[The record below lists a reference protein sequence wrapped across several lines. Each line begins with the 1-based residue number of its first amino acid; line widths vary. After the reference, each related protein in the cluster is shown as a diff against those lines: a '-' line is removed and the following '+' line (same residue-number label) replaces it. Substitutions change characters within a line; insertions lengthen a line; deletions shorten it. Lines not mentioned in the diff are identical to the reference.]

1 MSDAG
6 TVLKLIE
13 EKEIEWVDLRFT
25 DPKGKWQ
32 HLSMVA
38 SAIDEDQLN
47 DGFMFDGS
55 SIAGWKAINES
66 DMILKPD
73 LTTTYIDPFSATPM
87 LILVCNIVEPSTGE
101 LYGRDPRSTAT
112 RAEAY
117 LKASG
122 VGDTVFVG
130 PEAEFFMFDDVR
142 FEDSYNASS
151 YRLDDNAPP
160 AKPARREESGQ

>member
-1 MSDAG
+1 MASEAAK
-6 TVLKLIE
+6 VLKRIADD
-13 EKEIEWVDLRFT
+13 EIEWVDLRFT

-32 HLSMVA
+32 HLTMTASM
-38 SAIDEDQLN
+38 IDEDMLA

-73 LTTTYIDPFSATPM
+73 LGAVYVDPFSATPQ
-87 LILVCNIVEPSTGE
+87 LILVCNIVEPATGE

-117 LKASG
+117 LKATG
-122 VGDTVFVG
+122 IGDTVYVG

-142 FEDSYNASS
+142 FHDGYAGSGFE
-151 YRLDDNAPP
+151 LDDIELPT
-160 AKPARREESGQ
+160 